1 MITPR
6 RLIAG
11 YALTTSW
18 AYPYQVPAA
27 VLSSTAKQLIVCNT
41 DTVIRTFYY
50 AVTATTGAPSV
61 AQTLFNAVTLQVNES
76 KVFGLTDVMPAGYY
90 IQCKAG
96 EAGGGNLVSLSVSGM
111 EST

>member
-6 RLIAG
+6 RLVTG
-11 YALTTSW
+11 SALTTSW

-27 VLSSTAKQLIVCNT
+27 VLSSTVKQLIVCNT

-50 AVTATTGAPSV
+50 AVTATTGAPTV
-61 AQTLFNAVTLQVNES
+61 AQTMFNAVTLQVNES
-76 KVFGLTDVMPAGYY
+76 KVFGLTDVVPSGYY
-90 IQCKAG
+90 IQAKAG
-96 EAGGGNLVSLSVSGM
+96 EAGGGNLVSITVSGM

>member
-6 RLIAG
+6 RMVAG

-27 VLSSTAKQLIVCNT
+27 VLSATAKQLIVCNT
-41 DTVIRTFYY
+41 DTVVRTFYY
-50 AVTATTGAPSV
+50 AVTASTGAPTV
-61 AQTLFNAVTLQVNES
+61 AQTVFNAVSLQVNES
-76 KVFGLTDVMPAGYY
+76 KVFGLTDVMPSGYY
-90 IQCKAG
+90 LQVKAG
-96 EAGGGNLVSLSVSGM
+96 EAGGGNLVSMTVSGM